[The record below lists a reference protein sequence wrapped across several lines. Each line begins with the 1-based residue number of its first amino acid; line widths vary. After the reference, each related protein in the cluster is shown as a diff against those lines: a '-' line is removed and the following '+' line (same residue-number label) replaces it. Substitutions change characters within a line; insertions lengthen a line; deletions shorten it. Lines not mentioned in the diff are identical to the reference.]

1 MPVAAEYVERREI
14 MGRRTLLEIIFSA
27 IAVLIFMIVFNSL
40 RATIADFETQ
50 TDDVLALINSLNETN
65 SELQEQ
71 LEEEQSENAALW
83 VRVLSLSQQL
93 NELESGTN

>member
-1 MPVAAEYVERREI
+1 